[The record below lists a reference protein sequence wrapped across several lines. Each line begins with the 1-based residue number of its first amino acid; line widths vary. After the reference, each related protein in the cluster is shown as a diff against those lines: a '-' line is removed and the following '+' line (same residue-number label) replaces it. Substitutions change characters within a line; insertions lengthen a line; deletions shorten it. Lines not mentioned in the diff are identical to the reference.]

1 MVKVGL
7 VVAEEGV
14 RIHPSIM
21 KVDPAVIVEPK
32 PVSSQ
37 VLVPEFLVQMMS
49 SPEAGIGLVK

>member
-21 KVDPAVIVEPK
+21 KVDPAVIVDPR

-49 SPEAGIGLVK
+49 